1 MRPPI
6 DDGTIVITGA
16 SGGLGVEFARQL
28 APRARLLVLVARR
41 IDRLTELRHE
51 LTGLYPRLEVAVEP
65 ADLASE
71 LEVDRLCA
79 DLSSRLGPVD
89 VLINDA
95 AAGEATLF
103 DENDWRQIREA
114 LRVNVEALTLLAREL
129 VPQMVARRRGGIL
142 NVSGSTGLALLP
154 GAAVYSASKH
164 YVTALTEELAMEL
177 AGTGVVVTQSCPGAV
192 DTRLWYQPGT
202 RHLPGTPAWTEISA
216 EQCVRESLA
225 AFEAGRPIVYPGF
238 ANRQIERLQS
248 FLPRPLK
255 RVVGRR
261 IGLRLRARR
270 TLRERAGATESL
282 PAPA

>member
-1 MRPPI
+1 MRAPI

-16 SGGLGVEFARQL
+16 SGGLGAEFARQL
-28 APRARLLVLVARR
+28 APRARLLVLVSRR

-95 AAGEATLF
+95 AAAQATLF
-103 DENDWRQIREA
+103 DESDWRRIRQT

-164 YVTALTEELAMEL
+164 YVTALTEELVMEL
-177 AGTGVVVTQSCPGAV
+177 VGTGVVVTQSCPGAV
-192 DTRLWYQPGT
+192 DTRLGRQ
-202 RHLPGTPAWTEISA
+202 PGTPAWMEISA

-238 ANRQIERLQS
+238 ANRQLVRLQS
-248 FLPRPLK
+248 FVPRPIK
-255 RVVGRR
+255 RAVGRR
-261 IGLRLRARR
+261 IGQRLRAQR